1 MKRIGYDA
9 DTGRYSFAD
18 ADGSYWQGEP
28 GAQFGEMTRG
38 MRVAFPG

>member
-9 DTGRYSFAD
+9 DSGRYFFVD

-28 GAQFGEMTRG
+28 GEQFGEMTRG
-38 MRVAFPG
+38 MTVDLPG